1 MRYRTMEELLD
12 FVDRPANR
20 KLSEIYT
27 KYRSQMYTAQGS
39 QHNHQAWEGGYIDH
53 VTDTMNIARLLF
65 VTMNDKRKLEFTLSE
80 ALMVLFLHDIE
91 KAFPKRIEELMNSG
105 AYFTRSKAKS
115 KLRYRIIHEEG
126 LWEYLNDIQKNALD
140 FCEGENESYSNDTR
154 HMKPLA
160 AFCHICDVTSA
171 RIWFDRPLSDSES
184 WGWRESGAIGD
195 HQLWGV

>member
-39 QHNHQAWEGGYIDH
+39 QHNHQAWDGGYIDH

-65 VTMNDKRKLEFTLSE
+65 VTMNDKRKLEFTLSD
-80 ALMVLFLHDIE
+80 ALIVLFFHDIE
-91 KAFPKRIEELMNSG
+91 KAFPSDITKHVDAGCARP
-105 AYFTRSKAKS
+105 KAKN
-115 KLRYRIIHEEG
+115 KVRYCFLHEHKVWD
-126 LWEYLNDIQKNALD
+126 LLSNDQKNAID
-140 FCEGENESYSNDTR
+140 HAEGEGSSYTNEHR
-154 HMKPLA
+154 AMGPLA